1 MTSVIAFEPRRF
13 ERAAPYYLAG
23 RPAYAARLVR
33 RISNLLGFDK
43 THKLLDLG
51 TGPGL
56 LAVAFAPYVADVT
69 AIDPEPEMLRLASER
84 AAKAGVRLTL
94 LEGSSPGRI
103 GARADELAVELRA
116 VLAKYAVDGAIQE
129 VVESEALLAFR
140 TPR

>member
-1 MTSVIAFEPRRF
+1 
-13 ERAAPYYLAG
+13 
-23 RPAYAARLVR
+23 
-33 RISNLLGFDK
+33 
-43 THKLLDLG
+43 
-51 TGPGL
+51 L

-84 AAKAGVRLTL
+84 AAKAEVRLTL

-129 VVESEALLAFR
+129 VFESEALLAFR